1 MHEWTSLVVVFLIGV
16 IAAVIGAMV
25 GGGSLLSIPFLI
37 FLGLPPQVAI
47 ATDRFAGLGAAVTA
61 MYKFWRAKKIVWKLV
76 PILAVASLTGSI
88 IGASILLKANPDSLR
103 YVVAALLLV
112 LLPVLFLNPAIG
124 VEPRDMSRR
133 QRALGLIL
141 YFLIQV
147 LAGFFGGGTGTLIFY
162 TLMLFFGV
170 TIIQAAA
177 TQVVPFMVLTV
188 SSLILFAVGGII
200 EYRIGLVLMAGAAV
214 GGYLGAHIAIKR
226 GEIWVRRLFA
236 LMVVVLATRL
246 VFS

>member
-1 MHEWTSLVVVFLIGV
+1 MHEWTSLVAVFLIGV

-124 VEPRDMSRR
+124 VEHRDMSRR